1 MTGEK
6 DSRAKGR
13 GAKMHPYSHMP
24 YRLESGW
31 RRRSAGEGAV
41 TGQTEVSSSVRAFC
55 ASQAREEARL
65 GTISD
70 CPMGIGFLRLLPM
83 RTDPAVMAYA
93 MRLEVFFN
101 WNPL

>member
-1 MTGEK
+1 MEEK
-6 DSRAKGR
+6 ER
-13 GAKMHPYSHMP
+13 G
-24 YRLESGW
+24 
-31 RRRSAGEGAV
+31 GAV